1 MVMVVVVVTTTVANL
16 DNHLCTHWN
25 GQRCEEQQQQEAQSK
40 FLHPCTMLRPPS
52 LLLEGSR
59 ESASMSTIDQDT
71 AQLEQNL

>member
-52 LLLEGSR
+52 LL
-59 ESASMSTIDQDT
+59 
-71 AQLEQNL
+71 